1 MNKTDKSRLG
11 FIVICIISIFITAG
25 CDMFNKP
32 ASPVPEALKERAPL
46 DFSQEDVDNLVMMS
60 QESVYLQA
68 PRDNGEPP
76 EVCDY
81 VKFLRFK
88 LRSSTYDPADES
100 TYEETDAFFLMVPGV
115 IEGANAFEYMAR
127 NLVYMAKT
135 NNNLNVEVWAMDRRA
150 NCLEDTSPEPFLDQ
164 IFYDGQFEGKTYETL
179 QEKHDACV
187 DLLLGYYYYDHPLP
201 DGNKFHGFLKNKEVP
216 FLSDFG
222 LKMNT
227 ESMFKII
234 QEMVPDIAIRQ
245 KKVFVGG
252 HSLGGIHTSVF
263 AGWDLDGNPDT
274 LDDAGYMN
282 CAGIFALDSI
292 VTPTSEIF
300 ENVMADSVP
309 LDILA
314 LTEDLTE
321 TAYVGIVDMLRKEW
335 IPPILPAP
343 FFDAEV
349 MAITEI
355 LGKLA
360 AWFPDMEATAIKD
373 IPMSTNLRAT
383 TQLMHSRTLRQFLNY
398 HPDIRHFRYTYE
410 ALLGVFF
417 DDNFSPVTIIQ
428 TSMGNL
434 TGGPVVVK
442 EFPIP
447 EDIRAIE
454 EYRFALNMLGSA
466 TPLFIPADDAMVDE
480 EGNGPLYSWAD
491 FDEIGNADDPLY
503 EDTKGEVLYSKM
515 ESELSDIKDFA
526 RASHIGPSNLTEWYF
541 PTRPVIDIMAATFSY
556 GPKYGINFIHKDM
569 VGILPKIEFVGSEG
583 AFPADIIDWAAPNDD
598 SRHVVT
604 GMNHMDPM
612 FMSANTSLRRE
623 NEIIQ
628 PLIDFARETIADQD

>member
-1 MNKTDKSRLG
+1 MKKVYESKYGLMTIFFISIV
-11 FIVICIISIFITAG
+11 FIVG
-25 CDMFNKP
+25 CDLFESDP
-32 ASPVPEALKERAPL
+32 PVPEPLKEKTAL
-46 DFSQEDVDNLVMMS
+46 DFTQEDVDSLVTMS
-60 QESVYLQA
+60 QESIYFPA
-68 PRDNGEPP
+68 PRENGVPP
-76 EVCDY
+76 ENCDY

-88 LRSSTYDPADES
+88 LKSSIYDPENESTYDD
-100 TYEETDAFFLMVPGV
+100 TDAFFLMVPGV
-115 IEGANAFEYMAR
+115 IEGANGFEYMAR
-127 NLVYMAKT
+127 NLVYIAKT
-135 NNNLNVEVWAMDRRA
+135 FNDMNVEVWAMDRRA
-150 NCLEDTSPEPFLDQ
+150 NCLEDTSPEPYLDR
-164 IFYDGQFEGKTYETL
+164 IYYDGKLQGTTYETI

-187 DLLLGYYYYDHPLP
+187 DLLLGYYYDNQPLP
-201 DGNKFHGFLKNKEVP
+201 DGKKFQGFLKNKDVP

-234 QEMVPDIAIRQ
+234 GEMVPDPDARR

-252 HSLGGIHTSVF
+252 HSLGGIHTSIF
-263 AGWDLDGNPDT
+263 AGWDLDGNPET

-282 CAGIFALDSI
+282 CTGIFALDSI

-300 ENVMADSVP
+300 ENIMAGSVP
-309 LDILA
+309 QDILA
-314 LTEDLTE
+314 FTENLTE
-321 TAYVGIVDMLRKEW
+321 TAYVGIIDLLRKKV

-360 AWFPDMEATAIKD
+360 HWFPDMEATAIKD

-383 TQLMHSRTLRQFLNY
+383 TQLMHSRTLCQFLNY

-417 DDNFSPVTIIQ
+417 DDNFSPITIIQ
-428 TSMGNL
+428 TSMGHL
-434 TGGPVVVK
+434 SGGPVVIK
-442 EFPIP
+442 EFPVP
-447 EDIRAIE
+447 EDLRSME

-466 TPLFIPADDAMVDE
+466 TQLFIPADEAMADKN
-480 EGNGPLYSWAD
+480 GDGPLFTWAD
-491 FDEIGNADDPLY
+491 FDETGNADSPLY
-503 EDTKGEVLYSKM
+503 EDTKGEFLYTRM

-541 PTRPVIDIMAATFSY
+541 PTRPVIDIIAATFSY
-556 GPKYGINFIHKDM
+556 GPRYGINFIHKDM
-569 VGILPKIEFVGSEG
+569 VGNLPKIEFVGGEG
-583 AFPADIIDWAAPNDD
+583 AFPADVINAIAPNEN
-598 SRHVVT
+598 SRHVIT

-612 FMSANTSLRRE
+612 FMSANTSSRRE

-628 PLIDFARETIADQD
+628 PLIDFAKETIHN